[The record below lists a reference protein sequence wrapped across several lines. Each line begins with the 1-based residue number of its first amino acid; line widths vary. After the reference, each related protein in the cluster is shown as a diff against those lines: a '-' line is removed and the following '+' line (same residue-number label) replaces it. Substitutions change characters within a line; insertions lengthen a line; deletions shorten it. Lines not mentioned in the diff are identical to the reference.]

1 MDDHRTAGM
10 SEALR
15 LTHAGQLMEAFALL
29 QRTLGAAPAVLPA
42 GQHAMPGASGLCD
55 KLRGA
60 LIPKLGAGLPGGLAD
75 LWGDLPTAGRGTGHP
90 GAGAAAAAP

>member
-15 LTHAGQLMEAFALL
+15 LTRAGQLAEAFALL
-29 QRTLGAAPAVLPA
+29 QRTLGAAPPAPPA
-42 GQHAMPGASGLCD
+42 GLRD

-60 LIPKLGAGLPGGLAD
+60 LASMPGAVLPGGLAG
-75 LWGDLPTAGRGTGHP
+75 LLGDLP
-90 GAGAAAAAP
+90 